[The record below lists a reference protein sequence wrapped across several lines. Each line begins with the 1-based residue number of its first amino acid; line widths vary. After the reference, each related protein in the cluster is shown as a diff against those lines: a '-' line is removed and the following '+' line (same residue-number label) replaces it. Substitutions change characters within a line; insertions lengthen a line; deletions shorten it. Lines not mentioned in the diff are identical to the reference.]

1 MKTYGLIGK
10 TLGHS
15 FSRQFFTDKFTREE
29 TDAEYLNFELAD
41 IAGFPTVFNGKEIGG
56 LNVTI
61 PYKQAVMPYL
71 AELSNEAKEI
81 GAVNV
86 IKIEKLKEAEET
98 QKSKETKGIKGLHL
112 TGYNTDVIGFVGSIR
127 PLLQPHHTKALVL
140 GTGGASRAIRFGL
153 KQLGIEVQSVSRA
166 KTPTTLTYDELTP
179 KIMSEHT
186 VVVNTTPL
194 GTSPNVDTCP
204 DIPYSLLT
212 EHHLLFDLVYNPSE
226 TLFLRQ
232 GLEQG
237 AQTKNGLEMLHLQA
251 LAAWK
256 IWNS

>member
-1 MKTYGLIGK
+1 MTYGLIGK

-15 FSRQFFTDKFTREE
+15 FSRQFFTDKFSQEGI
-29 TDAEYLNFELAD
+29 DGEYLNFELPEID
-41 IAGFPTVFNGKEIGG
+41 VFPTLFDGRDIRG

-61 PYKQAVMPYL
+61 PYKQAIIPFL
-71 AELSNEAKEI
+71 NDLSDEAREI

-86 IKIEKLKEAEET
+86 IKIKES
-98 QKSKETKGIKGLHL
+98 KGVKETKKVERTKGIEGLHL
-112 TGYNTDVIGFVGSIR
+112 TGYNTDVIGFRDSIR
-127 PLLQPHHTKALVL
+127 PLLRPHHTKALVL

-153 KQLGIEVQSVSRA
+153 RQLGLDIQSVSRT
-166 KTPTTLTYDELTP
+166 KSKDTITYDELTAE
-179 KIMSEHT
+179 IMRDYT
-186 VVVNTTPL
+186 VIVNTTPL
-194 GTSPNVDTCP
+194 GTSPNVDACP

-212 EHHLLFDLVYNPSE
+212 DRHLLFDLVYNPSE

-232 GLEQG
+232 GREHG

-251 LAAWK
+251 IAAWE